1 MGGLGKL
8 LGGITSFASVLFA
21 PLMYMLYTLF
31 WGILVSLPFL
41 LIHGLFKAAKFFGF
55 DLINIIIFGK
65 TDATISFKNLPFAF
79 IAFAIYSLFFF
90 FVFMMVALIRYSSK
104 GKDVNSQKRLRKV
117 FAQSGKALLFIVLI
131 PFAMFLINFLS
142 AILFDFADKALTTGD
157 NTSSIAS
164 KIYMSINNNAP
175 FTHSSINGTFSPP
188 SLDTFMADNLSNL
201 AGSGITLLKSA
212 IIGWFVLIFLGS
224 ILVNVVQKSLQQ
236 LSLLV
241 LAPIV
246 GAKSIDDEGKALVAW
261 KEQYVE
267 TTLSI
272 FINLLSLQFYSLFI
286 SLVIPPIQ
294 KQFANNA
301 FNGVLQ
307 LVAFIGA
314 AAAAKGL
321 NKLISA
327 LLNINISSGD
337 GWKNVRRIASSALRF
352 GTAAVTAGSAVASG
366 GTTLAATAAKGGAA
380 NVLGGLIG
388 KGINAVKVG
397 TNRRIASGL
406 GMTKAFTK
414 QVFEKVGA
422 NKVKEQ
428 RDALNKLV
436 KAGTSSSGEF
446 NKSAMKNID
455 SLRQF
460 QNEEILKQNHLD
472 NVVNSRVQ
480 NEIKKHD
487 TLGGMGN
494 KEEREKLFKNF
505 QEKSQQSHELERI
518 KRKSILDDLNELDKN
533 KEDD

>member
-1 MGGLGKL
+1 MGKL
-8 LGGITSFASVLFA
+8 LGAITSFSSMLFA
-21 PLMYMLYTLF
+21 PLMYMFYTLF

-79 IAFAIYSLFFF
+79 IAFAIYALFFF
-90 FVFMMVALIRYSSK
+90 FIFMMIAFIRHGLK
-104 GKDVNSQKRLRKV
+104 PKDLNSQKRLRKV

-142 AILFDFADKALTTGD
+142 AILFDFADKALTAGD
-157 NTSSIAS
+157 NVGSIAS
-164 KIYMSINNNAP
+164 KIYISINNNAS
-175 FTHSSINGTFSPP
+175 FTHSSVNGTFSPP
-188 SLDTFMADNLSNL
+188 GMDTFMADNLSNL

-241 LAPIV
+241 LAPVV
-246 GAKSIDDEGKALVAW
+246 GAKSIDDEGKALIAW

-301 FNGVLQ
+301 FNGILQ

-327 LLNINISSGD
+327 LLNISISSGD
-337 GWKNVRRIASSALRF
+337 GWKNVRRIASGALRF
-352 GTAAVTAGSAVASG
+352 GTATVTAGAAVASG
-366 GTTLAATAAKGGAA
+366 GATLAATAAKGGAA

-388 KGINAVKVG
+388 KGVNVARVG
-397 TNRRIASGL
+397 ANRRIASGL
-406 GMTKAFTK
+406 GMSKAFTK

-428 RDALNKLV
+428 RNTLNKLI
-436 KAGTSSSGEF
+436 KAGTNSSGEF
-446 NKSAMKNID
+446 NKSAMNNLEALK
-455 SLRQF
+455 QF
-460 QNEEILKQNHLD
+460 QSQEILKQNRLD
-472 NVVNSRVQ
+472 NIVDSRVN
-480 NEIKKHD
+480 NEIQKHD
-487 TLGGMGN
+487 TIGGMGN
-494 KEEREKLFKNF
+494 KEERTKLFKNF
-505 QEKSQQSHELERI
+505 QEKIHQEHELERI
-518 KRKSILDDLNELDKN
+518 KRKSILDDLNELDKD
-533 KEDD
+533 KDKGDD